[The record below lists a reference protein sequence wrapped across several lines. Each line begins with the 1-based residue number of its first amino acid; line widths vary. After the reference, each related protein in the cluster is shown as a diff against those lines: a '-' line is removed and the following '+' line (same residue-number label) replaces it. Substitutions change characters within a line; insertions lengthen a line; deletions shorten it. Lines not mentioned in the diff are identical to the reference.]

1 MYSIFQFKIQVLL
14 VINQL
19 WFNKLN
25 HLLSLAFIHIIS
37 IKNMFQMYDKLNV
50 THIH

>member
-19 WFNKLN
+19 WFNKSLN
-25 HLLSLAFIHIIS
+25 IIS
-37 IKNMFQMYDKLNV
+37 IYTYDINKVYVSNV
-50 THIH
+50 R

>member
-19 WFNKLN
+19 WFNKSLIIIY
-25 HLLSLAFIHIIS
+25 LAFIHIIS
-37 IKNMFQMYDKLNV
+37 IKNMLQM
-50 THIH
+50 

>member
-19 WFNKLN
+19 WFNK
-25 HLLSLAFIHIIS
+25 SLIIIS
-37 IKNMFQMYDKLNV
+37 IYTYNINKEYASNV
-50 THIH
+50 R

>member
-19 WFNKLN
+19 WFNK
-25 HLLSLAFIHIIS
+25 SLIIIRIYTYNINKEYAS
-37 IKNMFQMYDKLNV
+37 NV
-50 THIH
+50 Q